1 MSTIVRYSYAA
12 LGSVMLLLGLIGF
25 VLPVM
30 PGTVFLMVAAWAFAR
45 SVPAVH
51 RWLHGHRWFGPVLK
65 RWERERCVDRRP
77 SGWPP
82 PCSACRPWSAARCS
96 PTARCAAGGPG
107 GDGCSA
113 RLPAHPRHLPGAAL
127 SPSHSSP
134 PSDQTRHSRLNST
147 ARINAQARIA
157 RPAALRRCP

>member
-1 MSTIVRYSYAA
+1 MSAIVRYSYAA

-65 RWERERCVDRRP
+65 RWERERCVDRRTKWLASAMLGVSAVV
-77 SGWPP
+77 SGALLADRPF
-82 PCSACRPWSAARCS
+82 ALLAVLAVMAAVLAYLHTRATCRV
-96 PTARCAAGGPG
+96 
-107 GDGCSA
+107 
-113 RLPAHPRHLPGAAL
+113 RH
-127 SPSHSSP
+127 
-134 PSDQTRHSRLNST
+134 
-147 ARINAQARIA
+147 
-157 RPAALRRCP
+157 